1 MKAIGLLLFFL
12 LHIITLQAQEVLSIT
27 GNGKLIADF
36 NSTGESPNVKGLYL
50 EKYQTLVSVIE
61 GTNTVKCMV
70 RIGGTV
76 NVIGVWELND
86 LNDVKVKIYEVE
98 MESGKTDILMVGL
111 TDDKAIQMNLF
122 RLNGEDLDDL
132 GYNYLEQ
139 KTAGQPMEINIGSNV
154 VTIHYDKG
162 TENPQYGIRDGVFTE
177 LVNE

>member
-1 MKAIGLLLFFL
+1 MKAFGLLLFFFTN
-12 LHIITLQAQEVLSIT
+12 IITLQAQEVLSIT
-27 GNGKLIADF
+27 GKGKLIADF
-36 NSTGESPNVKGLYL
+36 SSTGESPNVKGLYL

-86 LNDVKVKIYEVE
+86 LNDVKLKIYEVE
-98 MESGKTDILMVGL
+98 MESGKTDVLMVGL
-111 TDDKAIQMNLF
+111 TDDKAIQINLF

-139 KTAGQPMEINIGSNV
+139 KNPGEPMEINIGSNV

-162 TENPQYGIRDGVFTE
+162 TENPQYGIRNGVFTE
-177 LVNE
+177 IINE

>member
-1 MKAIGLLLFFL
+1 MKTICLLLFLATAFSA
-12 LHIITLQAQEVLSIT
+12 HSQVLSIT

-36 NSTGESPNVKGLYL
+36 NSTGEVPNVKGLYL

-98 MESGKTDILMVGL
+98 MEAGKTDVLMVGL
-111 TDDKAIQMNLF
+111 TDDKAVQMNLF

-132 GYNYLEQ
+132 GYNYFEQ
-139 KTAGQPMEINIGSNV
+139 KNAGESIVLKIEADV
-154 VTIHYDKG
+154 VSVSYDKG
-162 TENPQYGIRDGVFTE
+162 TENPRYGIKAGVFQE
-177 LVNE
+177 LFAE